1 MFILRE
7 RNYLNYPNRN
17 LKKTMKQAIRISYF
31 ILFCLAFFP
40 FKIHAQQVK
49 PPKLGLTLSGGGAKG
64 LAHIGI
70 LRILDSLDIQP
81 DYITG
86 TSMGAIMGAL
96 YAIGFSGD
104 ELKTIALKTNW
115 NALLSNKLPFKD
127 INIEEKDE
135 YGRYVLEIPLNDGKL
150 KLPKG
155 FIEGQA
161 LQEFLIDLTFSA
173 RHIHHFDS
181 LPIPFRCLAT
191 DIETG
196 KPVLITEGSLP
207 EALRTS
213 MAIPLFF
220 TPVERDDKL
229 LVDGGLSRN
238 FPVKEVIDMGATKVI
253 GSYTGFRVLHPEE
266 LGDGGKIV
274 LQSIALALATMPIE
288 DQKLCDV
295 WVNNELQGLF
305 STNFSNVRGIIEGG
319 EANARALLPELQK
332 IADWQHAN
340 GIHSKRRILKND
352 TTLLP
357 LKKLI
362 IHPDNATSALVIE
375 RKLGIEINEHFN
387 VSDIK
392 KGLNRL
398 YGSRFFEKITFN
410 IDSTSDGK
418 ASIIQLHAQKSPPTV
433 LKFGLH
439 YDTDDAAGILFN
451 GTFRNFLVNNSR
463 LVVTADFAESPKAHV
478 NFYQFMGAK
487 ARFRWTLDGLF
498 ERTLRNDFLF
508 IKASEGTIKS
518 RDKYFNNYLKASL
531 GAQFIVNKYSL
542 LFAEMRFIHDVT
554 TPRRDPLSIP
564 VPDEVNFLSNESVH
578 KGFAVGSL
586 HNTLDAVF
594 FPTKGERFFSEV
606 KLGFGH
612 NSEFTTYTFN
622 DSSKVGTEKE
632 IITSRN
638 QSYIRY
644 RLDEQYFIPLST
656 NFSLGIK
663 AGLGA
668 GFSINNNLPKNS
680 LDTIPLDNP
689 ETFYIGGSD
698 ISERDNTLSFVGLRK
713 AEIDFSQYFRLG
725 ISGQYHFAKHFYL
738 TPSVNIARF
747 SDNYK
752 SFFSNIFDWD
762 LKKDINDPLDLQT
775 AAPTHILGYG
785 LNLGYQSLIGPVN
798 LQLHSNTFTHSW
810 YLYFSF
816 GFKMP

>member
-40 FKIHAQQVK
+40 FKIYAQK
-49 PPKLGLTLSGGGAKG
+49 INIPPKLGLTLSGGGAKG
-64 LAHIGI
+64 LAHIGL

-340 GIHSKRRILKND
+340 GIHSKRRK
-352 TTLLP
+352 
-357 LKKLI
+357 
-362 IHPDNATSALVIE
+362 
-375 RKLGIEINEHFN
+375 
-387 VSDIK
+387 
-392 KGLNRL
+392 
-398 YGSRFFEKITFN
+398 
-410 IDSTSDGK
+410 
-418 ASIIQLHAQKSPPTV
+418 
-433 LKFGLH
+433 
-439 YDTDDAAGILFN
+439 
-451 GTFRNFLVNNSR
+451 
-463 LVVTADFAESPKAHV
+463 
-478 NFYQFMGAK
+478 
-487 ARFRWTLDGLF
+487 
-498 ERTLRNDFLF
+498 
-508 IKASEGTIKS
+508 
-518 RDKYFNNYLKASL
+518 
-531 GAQFIVNKYSL
+531 
-542 LFAEMRFIHDVT
+542 
-554 TPRRDPLSIP
+554 
-564 VPDEVNFLSNESVH
+564 
-578 KGFAVGSL
+578 
-586 HNTLDAVF
+586 
-594 FPTKGERFFSEV
+594 
-606 KLGFGH
+606 
-612 NSEFTTYTFN
+612 
-622 DSSKVGTEKE
+622 
-632 IITSRN
+632 
-638 QSYIRY
+638 
-644 RLDEQYFIPLST
+644 
-656 NFSLGIK
+656 
-663 AGLGA
+663 
-668 GFSINNNLPKNS
+668 
-680 LDTIPLDNP
+680 
-689 ETFYIGGSD
+689 
-698 ISERDNTLSFVGLRK
+698 
-713 AEIDFSQYFRLG
+713 
-725 ISGQYHFAKHFYL
+725 
-738 TPSVNIARF
+738 
-747 SDNYK
+747 
-752 SFFSNIFDWD
+752 
-762 LKKDINDPLDLQT
+762 
-775 AAPTHILGYG
+775 
-785 LNLGYQSLIGPVN
+785 
-798 LQLHSNTFTHSW
+798 
-810 YLYFSF
+810 
-816 GFKMP
+816 